1 MARAM
6 ALYGM
11 LLAGIVA
18 AACGGAAQN
27 APVGTT
33 MPPSTASEG
42 ASATAVPS
50 ATPATTGSATPT
62 ASATPATTATPTPPP
77 TPEVIEMKSPIPSAM
92 VADLQ
97 ALGLD
102 AKSLPPIEKLE
113 PKTLR
118 GVMKLLAKSLGAK
131 CADCHTEGD
140 YAAPTRRKK
149 IAAKMWDEF
158 VAKLS
163 LGLGQGPQTN
173 NQGTQPLFCDS
184 CHQGRIKQ
192 LDRTDKKALGK
203 WMDANFAQKLVRKDG
218 KDEAC
223 ESCHVDWN
231 MTFLTQWG
239 GGGGGGGGGAAN

>member
-1 MARAM
+1 MKRVI

-27 APVGTT
+27 GPAIGSTT
-33 MPPSTASEG
+33 PTASE
-42 ASATAVPS
+42 
-50 ATPATTGSATPT
+50 SATPT
-62 ASATPATTATPTPPP
+62 PTPTGTATATPTATGTATGTATATATATA
-77 TPEVIEMKSPIPSAM
+77 TPEVIEMKAPIPSGM

-102 AKSLPPIEKLE
+102 PKNLPPIEKLE

-131 CADCHTEGD
+131 CGDCHTEGD
-140 YAAPTRRKK
+140 FAAQTKRKK

-163 LGLGQGPQTN
+163 LQG
-173 NQGTQPLFCDS
+173 QPLFCDS
-184 CHQGRIKQ
+184 CHQGRIKE
-192 LDRTDKKALGK
+192 LDRSDKKALGK

-223 ESCHVDWN
+223 ESCHVDWD
-231 MTFLTQWG
+231 MTFLTKWG
-239 GGGGGGGGGAAN
+239 G